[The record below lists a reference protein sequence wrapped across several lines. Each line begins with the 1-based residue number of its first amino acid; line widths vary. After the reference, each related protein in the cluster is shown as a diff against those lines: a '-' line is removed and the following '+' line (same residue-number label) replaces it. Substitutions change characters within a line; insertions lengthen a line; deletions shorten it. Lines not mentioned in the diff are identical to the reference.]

1 MNTERDCF
9 QIAHLNISDAVIIA
23 VFVDASFDADTAAE
37 RQRVYLALQER
48 VWRTNPGADVV
59 IVWQDF
65 GGRTKFIAPV
75 QQQRFFEVMK
85 YDQLYAQ
92 ADGTIMPK
100 PS

>member
-48 VWRTNPGADVV
+48 VANEPWG
-59 IVWQDF
+59 
-65 GGRTKFIAPV
+65 
-75 QQQRFFEVMK
+75 
-85 YDQLYAQ
+85 
-92 ADGTIMPK
+92 
-100 PS
+100 